1 MSSGSMRMAVLM
13 PAFAL
18 TLAGCHTPPATQIA
32 ASNRVAAP
40 EPSSSML
47 DVPIEDI
54 AASPGGRAILDRDFP
69 GLCTQSM
76 YEYFKA
82 MSLNQIAALSRGRID
97 PGMLAQAQTDLA
109 ALPARPVA
117 QRIPQTDAD
126 DLNLPPSGAQ
136 ASLSDSYPK

>member
-1 MSSGSMRMAVLM
+1 MSSGSMRMALLLCALALM
-13 PAFAL
+13 PAASR
-18 TLAGCHTPPATQIA
+18 AQSA
-32 ASNRVAAP
+32 AESAAP
-40 EPSSSML
+40 ASSNSML

-54 AASPGGRAILDRDFP
+54 VAAPGGRAILDQDFP

-82 MSLNQIAALSRGRID
+82 MSLNQVAALSHGRIE
-97 PGMLAQAQTDLA
+97 PAMLVQAQTDLS
-109 ALPARPVA
+109 ALPPIARSV
-117 QRIPQTDAD
+117 PQTDAD